1 MPGEKEQQMNKLAEL
16 KKHLASLKARGLK
29 LVEKADAEGREFTDA
44 EETEYAA
51 IEDDIEQAN
60 SDIAREEKAAER
72 RRQMAAVTIGGGGT
86 GQNAVHDENPE
97 LTGGFADI
105 GEFAVAVHGAVNAG
119 RLGGS
124 IDSRLVAAGPT
135 GSHMGGSADGE
146 GYMLPPQ
153 YRDAVWELVTGF
165 DEFGPLIDEE
175 PTDKRE
181 VKLNADETTP
191 WGTSGIQSYWRAEGT
206 PMDPSKLA
214 GQERNVPLHELY
226 TLALATE
233 ELLEDAPRLNN
244 RLGRKAAQAIAWRKN
259 QAIVEG
265 TGAGMPLGWT
275 KGKSQLIVPKEAGQ
289 GANTLVAKNVINMFA
304 RLLRIPGDKP
314 FWLINQD
321 VLPELMVMTIGDKP
335 VWMPPNGLVDAPG
348 GFLLG
353 LPIRFSEFA
362 ETLGAK
368 GDVQLISPKGY
379 YGARRSSGMK
389 YATSIHLYFDYNMQ
403 AFRWVF
409 RYGGQPHLSKP
420 VAPNKG
426 TATKSHFVALEE
438 RA

>member
-1 MPGEKEQQMNKLAEL
+1 MNKLAEL

-29 LVEKADAEGREFTDA
+29 LVEKAEAEGRDFTDA
-44 EETEYAA
+44 EEAEYAE
-51 IEDDIEQAN
+51 IESDISTAN
-60 SDIAREEKAAER
+60 ADIAREEKAAER
-72 RRQMAAVTIGGGGT
+72 RRKMAAVTVGSPAPAT
-86 GQNAVHDENPE
+86 VADQSNNPE

-105 GEFAVAVHGAVNAG
+105 GEFAVAVHGAVRANQM
-119 RLGGS
+119 GGS
-124 IDSRLVAAGPT
+124 IDTRLVAASPN
-135 GSHMGGSADGE
+135 GSHMGGGADGE
-146 GYMLPPQ
+146 GYLLPPQ

-175 PTDKRE
+175 PTANRE
-181 VKLNADETTP
+181 VKLNADESTP
-191 WGTSGIQSYWRAEGT
+191 WGTSGIQSYWRAEGGK
-206 PMDPSKLA
+206 MDPTKLN

-244 RLGRKAAQAIAWRKN
+244 RLGRKAAQAIAFRKN
-259 QAIVEG
+259 EAIVEG
-265 TGAGMPLGWT
+265 TGVGQPLGWM
-275 KGKSQLIVPKEAGQ
+275 KGKSLLVIPKENGQ
-289 GANTLVAKNVINMFA
+289 SGRTVEAKNVIKMYS

-335 VWMPPNGLVDAPG
+335 VWTPPNDLANAPG

-362 ETLGAK
+362 ESLGAE
-368 GDVQLISPKGY
+368 GDIQLISPKGY
-379 YGARRSSGMK
+379 YGARRASGVK
-389 YATSIHLYFDYNMQ
+389 FATSIHLLFDYNMQ

-420 VAPNKG
+420 VSPNKG
-426 TATKSHFVALEE
+426 AATRSHFLALGA
-438 RA
+438 RQ